1 MCTCF
6 TCRESGRKEDMLLGQ
21 GGAKENEEGSLE
33 GYPFCLDYLGA
44 SVPVSGH
51 KATFATA

>member
-1 MCTCF
+1 
-6 TCRESGRKEDMLLGQ
+6 MLLGQ